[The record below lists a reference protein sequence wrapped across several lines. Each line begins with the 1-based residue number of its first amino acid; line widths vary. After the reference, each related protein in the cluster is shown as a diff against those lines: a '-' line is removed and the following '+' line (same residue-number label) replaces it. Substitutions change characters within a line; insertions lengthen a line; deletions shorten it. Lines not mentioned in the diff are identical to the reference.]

1 MPRIAHRLPQRQ
13 TGFTLLEVLVAFV
26 LAAIGI
32 VALMQAFAGGLRNLG
47 KMDEFVMAAMVAE
60 SRLAEV
66 GILYPVAVGE
76 MEGVEEGDKY
86 HWRISV
92 SPCADPDG
100 LAVMP
105 EQSPGLYLVEVEVSW
120 SAGRKPASFRLPS
133 LRTKSPTPWIARSVF

>member
-1 MPRIAHRLPQRQ
+1 MRDRADID
-13 TGFTLLEVLVAFV
+13 EVLSVHV
-26 LAAIGI
+26 RQGGRVPRLMLQPDQR
-32 VALMQAFAGGLRNLG
+32 VALIQAFAGGLRNLG

-92 SPCADPDG
+92 APFEDPDG
-100 LAVMP
+100 LTLMP
-105 EQSPGLYLVEVEVSW
+105 EQTPNLYLVEVDVNWDS
-120 SAGRKPASFRLPS
+120 GRKPGSFRLES
-133 LRTKSPTPWIARSVF
+133 LRVGP

>member
-1 MPRIAHRLPQRQ
+1 MPRIPHRLPQRQ

-32 VALMQAFAGGLRNLG
+32 VALIQAFAGGLRNLG
-47 KMDEFVMAAMVAE
+47 KMDEYVMAAMVAE

-66 GILYPVAVGE
+66 GILYPVAVDE

-92 SPCADPDG
+92 SQFEDPDG
-100 LAVMP
+100 LTLMP
-105 EQSPGLYLVEVEVSW
+105 EQTPNLYLVEIDVNWDS
-120 SAGRKPASFRLPS
+120 GRKPGSFRLES
-133 LRTKSPTPWIARSVF
+133 LRVGP

>member
-1 MPRIAHRLPQRQ
+1 VPRIPHRLPQRQ

-32 VALMQAFAGGLRNLG
+32 VALIQAFAGGLRNLG

-66 GILYPVAVGE
+66 GILYPVAGGE

-92 SPCADPDG
+92 VPFEDPDG
-100 LAVMP
+100 LTLMP
-105 EQSPGLYLVEVEVSW
+105 EQTPNLYLVEVDVSW
-120 SAGRKPASFRLPS
+120 DSGRNPGSFRLES
-133 LRTKSPTPWIARSVF
+133 LRVGP

>member
-1 MPRIAHRLPQRQ
+1 MPRIPHRLAQRQ

-32 VALMQAFAGGLRNLG
+32 VALIQAFAGGLRNLG
-47 KMDEFVMAAMVAE
+47 KMDEIVMAAMVAE

-76 MEGVEEGDKY
+76 MEGVEDGDKY

-92 SPCADPDG
+92 SPFQDPDG

-105 EQSPGLYLVEVEVSW
+105 EQTPALYLVEVDVNWDS
-120 SAGRKPASFRLPS
+120 GRKPGSFRLES
-133 LRTKSPTPWIARSVF
+133 LRVGP

>member
-1 MPRIAHRLPQRQ
+1 MRRIPPRSAHRQ

-32 VALMQAFAGGLRNLG
+32 VALLQAFAGGLRNLG
-47 KMDEFVMAAMVAE
+47 KMDEYVMAAMVAE

-66 GILYPVAVGE
+66 GILYPVAAGE

-86 HWRISV
+86 RWRV
-92 SPCADPDG
+92 SIAPFADPDG

-105 EQSPGLYLVEVEVSW
+105 EQTPNLYLVEVDVSW
-120 SAGRKPASFRLPS
+120 DGRRRPGHFLLHS
-133 LRTKSPTPWIARSVF
+133 LRLGP

>member
-1 MPRIAHRLPQRQ
+1 VPRIAHRLPRRQ

-32 VALMQAFAGGLRNLG
+32 VALIQAFAGGLRNLG

-92 SPCADPDG
+92 APFEDPDG

-105 EQSPGLYLVEVEVSW
+105 EQTPALYLVEVDVSW
-120 SAGRKPASFRLPS
+120 DNRRKPGTFRLLS
-133 LRTKSPTPWIARSVF
+133 LRAGP